1 MIKRITLIL
10 FIGLAWGEVDDPKNG
25 DAVKIQN
32 SAEEND
38 SFSKHNLSIGMF
50 DDRTGFSFIGYTYN
64 LKQTD
69 MNEYFIGGGTMIMAF
84 TGTVGWKHYYKKSRL
99 SISSVLCGQY
109 VAHFGFMG
117 FLPTASFT
125 IEYDIVEW
133 AQVKLGGMGLMLL
146 GGTSGE
152 DGGDTGV
159 LPFVGLNF
167 RF

>member
-1 MIKRITLIL
+1 MTKHLTLLL
-10 FIGLAWGEVDDPKNG
+10 FIGLAWGQVDDPETGEAFKNQ
-25 DAVKIQN
+25 D

-38 SFSKHNLSIGMF
+38 SFRKHNLSIGMF

-109 VAHFGFMG
+109 VAHMGFMG
-117 FLPTASFT
+117 FIQLF
-125 IEYDIVEW
+125 
-133 AQVKLGGMGLMLL
+133 
-146 GGTSGE
+146 
-152 DGGDTGV
+152 
-159 LPFVGLNF
+159 
-167 RF
+167 